1 MLTLVLSST
10 SLMLVATLASSEK
23 SQRRSPMAIGPVEM
37 PLWHGSSN
45 FWWQRYPHLFL
56 TCLILLSLPYTH
68 TRLQTYPPTGRP
80 HCFPC
85 TPGAHLYCIWRR
97 PVGQPLLWNYWP
109 GSRGGTWSL
118 GMAGDTSRSNVSAHR
133 DAGRLGANSTCE
145 DFQGTGKMPALLNSV
160 LALPAFP
167 SGTHTMLFF
176 LFFFFP
182 LMQLRNTVYKTQWVV
197 CTLVS
202 NPLCFLSV

>member
-97 PVGQPLLWNYWP
+97 PVGQPLLWSYWP

-118 GMAGDTSRSNVSAHR
+118 GCVGTPPGLTWVLTGMQAGWEQTAPVRTFRERVKCLLCSTQCWHCQHLHLAH
-133 DAGRLGANSTCE
+133 TQC
-145 DFQGTGKMPALLNSV
+145 
-160 LALPAFP
+160 
-167 SGTHTMLFF
+167 FF
-176 LFFFFP
+176 FFFFFFP
-182 LMQLRNTVYKTQWVV
+182 SCN
-197 CTLVS
+197 
-202 NPLCFLSV
+202 

>member
-68 TRLQTYPPTGRP
+68 TRPQTYPPTGRP
-80 HCFPC
+80 HFSLHTWG
-85 TPGAHLYCIWRR
+85 TPILHLEEACRSALALELLTRQQRR
-97 PVGQPLLWNYWP
+97 NLI
-109 GSRGGTWSL
+109 L
-118 GMAGDTSRSNVSAHR
+118 GMCGDTSRSNVSAHR

-160 LALPAFP
+160 LALPASP

-176 LFFFFP
+176 LSFFFFSP
-182 LMQLRNTVYKTQWVV
+182 HAIKEHSVQNTVGCLHT
-197 CTLVS
+197 C
-202 NPLCFLSV
+202 

>member
-1 MLTLVLSST
+1 MAEVSSFVPYVSDLAVPSLYTYSPANLSSHWT
-10 SLMLVATLASSEK
+10 PPLFSLHTWGTPILHLEEACRSALALELLTRQ
-23 SQRRSPMAIGPVEM
+23 QRR
-37 PLWHGSSN
+37 N
-45 FWWQRYPHLFL
+45 
-56 TCLILLSLPYTH
+56 LIL
-68 TRLQTYPPTGRP
+68 
-80 HCFPC
+80 
-85 TPGAHLYCIWRR
+85 
-97 PVGQPLLWNYWP
+97 
-109 GSRGGTWSL
+109 
-118 GMAGDTSRSNVSAHR
+118 GMCGDTSRSNVSAHR

-160 LALPAFP
+160 LALPASP